1 MFKKESIVVGDAEA
15 LARVLYV
22 LERIAARE
30 GITAFIDVKPILER
44 EAETYEL
51 QPHIDRFRI
60 WVPSRLY
67 KKVIARVEK
76 VDVIDLIISGEYPD
90 VRVF

>member
-1 MFKKESIVVGDAEA
+1 MFRRESIVVGDAES

-22 LERIAARE
+22 FERIAARE

-51 QPHIDRFRI
+51 KPRIDRFRI
-60 WVPSRLY
+60 WVPARLY
-67 KKVIARVEK
+67 KKVVARVEK
-76 VDVIDLIISGEYPD
+76 VDAIDLIISGEYPD
-90 VRVF
+90 MKVL

>member
-1 MFKKESIVVGDAEA
+1 MFKKESIVVGDAES

-22 LERIAARE
+22 FERIAARE
-30 GITAFIDVKPILER
+30 GITAFIDVMPILER

-51 QPHIDRFRI
+51 KPHIDRFRI

-90 VRVF
+90 MKVF